1 MVSTQR
7 NPYAKAKHGLTP
19 LGQGFCFCAAASTA
33 DDDNM
38 SSLITTRFV
47 ALPWPRRAT
56 ASHGNSGSKRPHH
69 PQPCKNGANVPFCS
83 AGHSSL
89 SRRHYY

>member
-38 SSLITTRFV
+38 SSLNTTRFV
-47 ALPWPRRAT
+47 ALPGPGHGEPLRAM
-56 ASHGNSGSKRPHH
+56 AIV
-69 PQPCKNGANVPFCS
+69 GANVPITPSPAKMVRTSPS
-83 AGHSSL
+83 A
-89 SRRHYY
+89 RPVTAV